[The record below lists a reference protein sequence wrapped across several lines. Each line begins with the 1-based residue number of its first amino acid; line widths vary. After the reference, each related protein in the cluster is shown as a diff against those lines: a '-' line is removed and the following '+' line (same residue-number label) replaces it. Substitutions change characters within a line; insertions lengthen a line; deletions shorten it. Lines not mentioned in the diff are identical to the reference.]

1 MSENNDISKIIG
13 IIMENPDIIER
24 IKSLANN
31 KNEAADAP
39 TAIYEAKE
47 IPEYTEPIIKS
58 EVSSPEAVKQ
68 AASAKRDGKGKRSAL
83 LLALKPYLSTERS
96 RAVETML
103 SVMDILDIV
112 KEK

>member
-31 KNEAADAP
+31 KQETADVPTVISETKDAP
-39 TAIYEAKE
+39 ENTI
-47 IPEYTEPIIKS
+47 PIIS
-58 EVSSPEAVKQ
+58 EVSSAEVVKQ
-68 AASAKRDGKGKRSAL
+68 AASPKKDGKGKRSAL